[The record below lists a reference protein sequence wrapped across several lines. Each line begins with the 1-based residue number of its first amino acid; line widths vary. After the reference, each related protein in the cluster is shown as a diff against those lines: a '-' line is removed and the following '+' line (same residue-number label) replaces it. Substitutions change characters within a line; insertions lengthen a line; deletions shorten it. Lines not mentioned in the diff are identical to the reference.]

1 MEVWMRGLLEADRAS
16 AELTMAVVS
25 YATGVEYALIAA
37 ATRGAQPVAFA
48 RQLSMYLLHVVFEL
62 SLARVAAAFERD
74 RSTVGH
80 ACHLIEDRRED
91 RQFDAWIAS
100 LEAMLQE
107 APLRARRNAA

>member
-1 MEVWMRGLLEADRAS
+1 MRGLWEADRAA

-25 YATGVEYALIAA
+25 YASGVDYAAIAGPS
-37 ATRGAQPVAFA
+37 RGAQAVAAA
-48 RQLSMYLLHVVFEL
+48 RQVSMYLMHVVFEV

-91 RQFDAWIAS
+91 RQFDAWIS
-100 LEAMLQE
+100 QLEGMLQE
-107 APLRARRNAA
+107 APARSLRSAA